1 MKKTFFLL
9 LLGFTAFCM
18 PALAADHPRLLK
30 IRFDQYFNRLEVD
43 DHVTVV
49 LTNES
54 SNEISI
60 EGDRAQ
66 AGKLRAKVRK
76 NKLYIWMA
84 GEKPDRPVT
93 VYVPARYLK
102 EVVVNGNSDI
112 STAST
117 LYNAGMIVYV
127 NGYCRLDLRSMG
139 RILVRGTGDFDFRH
153 KAGE

>member
-9 LLGFTAFCM
+9 LLGITAFLM
-18 PALAADHPRLLK
+18 PVSAADQPRLLK

-60 EGDRAQ
+60 EGEKAQ
-66 AGKLRAKVRK
+66 AGKIRAAVRK

-84 GEKPDRPVT
+84 GEKTDRQVT

-102 EVVVNGNSDI
+102 EVVVNGHSDI

-117 LYNAGMIVYV
+117 LYNAGMVVYV
-127 NGYCRLDLRSMG
+127 NGRCRLDLHSMG
-139 RILVRGTGDFDFRH
+139 RIIVKGSGDYEFRH